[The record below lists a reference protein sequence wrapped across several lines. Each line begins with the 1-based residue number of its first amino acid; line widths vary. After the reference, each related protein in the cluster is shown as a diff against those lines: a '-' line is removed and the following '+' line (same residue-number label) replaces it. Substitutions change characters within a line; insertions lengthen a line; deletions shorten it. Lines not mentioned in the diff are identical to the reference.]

1 MDRPGAPETRQRR
14 NGWRPVCVCW
24 PSVVRN
30 LLAILSRAPLQLR
43 NFTARTPRVRSHS
56 DYYCRSLYRCG
67 RKAIRGKIWL
77 RRGPYLAA
85 SWRQTNR
92 LQTAV
97 ARADRRHGS
106 AVTPARAVAAAGA
119 ACMPRTLHSLEVLG
133 RHGSARIPPKTG
145 SGGDAA
151 AVTPSPRHAPPR
163 ERAAARAPRSAAL
176 TVCFC
181 RLR

>member
-1 MDRPGAPETRQRR
+1 MYGVRIVFVGSP
-14 NGWRPVCVCW
+14 
-24 PSVVRN
+24 VVRN

-43 NFTARTPRVRSHS
+43 NFTACKARVESHR

-97 ARADRRHGS
+97 ARGDRRHGF

-119 ACMPRTLHSLEVLG
+119 VCMPRTLHSLEVLG
-133 RHGSARIPPKTG
+133 RHSSSSDSAKNWFWRRRRR
-145 SGGDAA
+145 GDAVA
-151 AVTPSPRHAPPR
+151 ASPPTHYRTPRR
-163 ERAAARAPRSAAL
+163 TRAAERRPHPLFS
-176 TVCFC
+176 
-181 RLR
+181 